1 MLDNR
6 NQKPRKMFRVVEFL
20 GIPHRLTLS
29 GRSLEVG
36 VYEYFD
42 LQTEYR
48 EKVKR
53 EDVLDFMQTRINL
66 KL

>member
-1 MLDNR
+1 
-6 NQKPRKMFRVVEFL
+6 MFRVVEFL